1 MNKNNTQ
8 AKLEQTNRD
17 LEECLKRY
25 SLDNEDKNRRINA
38 LHQELKELQDR
49 INDTGAKNLFL
60 SGKNNEVGNNLDK
73 THHEQSDVINR
84 LKIEHDKLVGENNE
98 LHNRLAYLT
107 REVDVAKS
115 NLERNSYDNAQS
127 KNAMD
132 HQLAQLNENI
142 RETNLVNN
150 NLDGDLKLAFRNKY
164 EFDQKSKD
172 DKNELEHKIRETK
185 YTLERAET
193 EHYSLKQRLEETES
207 KYAQV

>member
-60 SGKNNEVGNNLDK
+60 SGKVNEVGNNLDK